1 MADVSFPARVTITEE
16 ADLDGLP
23 VLAAA
28 FALSATSAALELPE
42 GPEGDPGPPGE
53 PQPPFIKVGE
63 IANSGARPGGL
74 TAADRGK
81 WWHRLDNDSMD
92 FWNGT
97 TWVNLGAD
105 SVGPQGPVAPAN
117 TLTALDVVA
126 DETIT
131 TAGVEIKPVNSSN
144 QTIQLT
150 VPAGAR
156 GATGAAGSSGTITTS
171 PDYDST
177 QGPVK
182 RSMFAFKRTTR
193 RFAPVPPPCG
203 YGPWHWADTAF
214 AADASGAV
222 SSYKVLTAAMP
233 ALPFAWRPKVHGAIQ
248 LYNDNSGQC
257 HAFVFPRLY
266 SETGVALGIGANP
279 WQTFWDMVEIT
290 EHYGNPNSVGMSPS
304 SDYAVVPANYAS
316 QIVVMV
322 ERQGSTSGTIGYRQ
336 AGAALTVYAMPVS
349 L

>member
-1 MADVSFPARVTITEE
+1 MADVSFPAHVTITEE
-16 ADLDGLP
+16 VDLYGLP
-23 VLAAA
+23 VITADVTLTTTA
-28 FALSATSAALELPE
+28 AALELPE

-53 PQPPFIKVGE
+53 PQAPFIKMGE
-63 IANSGARPGGL
+63 IANEAARPDDLGPD
-74 TAADRGK
+74 DRGK
-81 WWHRLDNDSMD
+81 WWHRLDDDSMD
-92 FWNGT
+92 FWDGT
-97 TWVNLGAD
+97 DWVPVPDA
-105 SVGPQGPVAPAN
+105 VGPQGPVAPAN
-117 TLTALDVVA
+117 TLTALDVIS
-126 DETIT
+126 DEATTIP
-131 TAGVEIKPVNSSN
+131 AVDIRPVNSSE

-150 VPAGAR
+150 VPAGVR
-156 GATGAAGSSGTITTS
+156 GATGPAGSSGTITTS

-193 RFAPVPPPCG
+193 RFAPTPPPCG
-203 YGPWHWADTAF
+203 YGPYFWDSTAF

-222 SSYKVLTAAMP
+222 SAYKVLTATMP
-233 ALPFAWRPKVHGAIQ
+233 VLPFAWRPQVFGAIQ

-304 SDYAVVPANYAS
+304 SDYAVVPANSPS

-322 ERQGSTSGTIGYRQ
+322 ERQGSTTGTIGYRQ
-336 AGAALTVYAMPVS
+336 AGASLTVYAMPVS